1 MLKRRR
7 KIHPNMTKLIEQPEF
22 LEKQAY
28 FLIPLE
34 KGKMLDFQELFQ
46 NSNPVFLEIGSG
58 KGEFIS
64 EYALLHPE
72 WNFMGFELQ
81 QKRVDLII
89 RKLDLSRYQNVKLAT
104 CLIDKNVSSMI
115 AENSVTGVFI
125 QHPDPW
131 PKRRHFKRRLV
142 QQSLLDALTKIIQ
155 PGGFIQVSTDH
166 AEYAQWIWK
175 EFSKRQDF
183 FPKLFDGL
191 SDVPLLDEHIV
202 TFYEREQRRLG
213 FEPKH
218 MLFEKRHA

>member
-1 MLKRRR
+1 VTKITEKPECLK
-7 KIHPNMTKLIEQPEF
+7 KLDT
-22 LEKQAY
+22 
-28 FLIPLE
+28 FLIKVEPD
-34 KGKMLDFQELFQ
+34 KAIDFYEIFQ
-46 NSNPVFLEIGSG
+46 NRHPVFLEIGSG

-72 WNFMGFELQ
+72 WNFIGFEVR

-89 RKLDLSRYQNVKLAT
+89 RKLDLSKHNNVRLGT
-104 CLIDKNVSSMI
+104 FLIDAKIEHMI
-115 AENSVTGVFI
+115 PFGSVAGVFI

-131 PKRRHFKRRLV
+131 PKRKHFKRRLV
-142 QQSLLDALTKIIQ
+142 QQALLDALSKIIQ

-175 EFSKRQDF
+175 EFSRRQDF
-183 FPKLFDGL
+183 VSKLVDGL
-191 SDVPLLDEHIV
+191 SNIPLLDKHVV

-218 MLFEKRHA
+218 MLFEKRII

>member
-1 MLKRRR
+1 
-7 KIHPNMTKLIEQPEF
+7 MTKLVEQPEF
-22 LEKQAY
+22 LEKKS
-28 FLIPLE
+28 FFMIRVE
-34 KGKMLDFQELFQ
+34 KDNLLDFCSLFG

-64 EYALLHPE
+64 EYALLHPD
-72 WNFMGFELQ
+72 WNFIGFEVR

-89 RKLDLSRYQNVKLAT
+89 RKLEITKHPNVKLAT
-104 CLIDKNVSSMI
+104 LLIDDSISGMI
-115 AENSVTGVFI
+115 PCNYVAGVFI

-131 PKRRHFKRRLV
+131 PKRKHFKRRLV
-142 QQSLLDALTKIIQ
+142 QQSLLDALSKIIQ

-175 EFSKRQDF
+175 EFSKRNDF

-191 SDVPLLDEHIV
+191 SDVPLLDEHVV